1 MSHPLLSQ
9 EATTGTGLYGLLSD
23 LGQAPHRLI
32 DQATEYGPITA
43 LGLLGAA
50 AAWTGFRWVLWDW
63 RNSRLTPGARSIE
76 VAVPPK
82 VEPASAAAWW
92 SRLMGLTHPAWKRLI
107 FGQSHLAF
115 EYQAD
120 HNGVRFHIW
129 VPGTIPPGIV
139 EKTIRASWPG
149 ATLTTHPAT
158 APLPLDQTYETA
170 GGRLLPARPEHFPLT
185 SDHDADP
192 LRGLLGTASGLTEGE
207 HLAVQILARPASGR
221 RLGKAHRAASALRGA
236 RSTAPQHHLFDL
248 VTPGMSGHHKPSEL
262 SRQRPELAE
271 QVRAI
276 LSKAAQPRFE
286 VQIRYGVASRHLD
299 QIASGWLRAHA
310 HETASTFALFTS
322 GYQHL
327 RRRRLHAPAARLAER
342 RLHRGY
348 LLSVAELAAIAHL
361 PYDLAAP
368 GVTRAGARPVA
379 PSPAIP
385 VSGPGIRILGDS
397 EAGAP
402 RPVGLTVA
410 GARQHLHVLG
420 QTGVGKSTFLANLIL
435 SDAAAG
441 RGALVIDPKGDLVA
455 DVLQRL
461 PERAIGRTAVFDP
474 AAPGRPPCLNVLA
487 SHDPAFAAES
497 IVTTFRRCF
506 TSAWGPRL
514 DDLLRSACL
523 TLTRVNGTR
532 ATLGD
537 IPKLLIDTAYRARV
551 TARLT
556 DDLLRGFWA
565 SYDELTPAARASV
578 ISPVMNKLRAVL
590 LRPFIRDTLSGG
602 ASTVDLADTLATGGL
617 ILARLPKG
625 VLGEDAVRLF
635 GSLLLAHT
643 WQAITPRA
651 TQNEHQRPDAAAY
664 IDEAHNFLNLPGS
677 ISDILAE
684 ARAYRFSLT
693 IAHQHLSQ
701 LPKDLREAVSADA
714 RNKIYFAA
722 SPEDATDLAR
732 HTAPLLSPHDLSHLG
747 AYQATARLMD
757 GNTPTPPFTFRTRPL
772 PDPIPE
778 RAHAVRRASREK
790 FAPQHIARSI
800 PEVGLRDLDGR
811 PWKPVKPGAEPDGTA
826 ALTSDAVPPE
836 EGERR

>member
-1 MSHPLLSQ
+1 M
-9 EATTGTGLYGLLSD
+9 
-23 LGQAPHRLI
+23 
-32 DQATEYGPITA
+32 
-43 LGLLGAA
+43 
-50 AAWTGFRWVLWDW
+50 
-63 RNSRLTPGARSIE
+63 
-76 VAVPPK
+76 AVPPK

-92 SRLMGLTHPAWKRLI
+92 ARLIGLTHPGWKRLI
-107 FGQSHLAF
+107 FGQPHLAF
-115 EYQAD
+115 EYRAD

-139 EKTIRASWPG
+139 EKTVRAAWPG
-149 ATLTTHPAT
+149 ATLTTHAAT
-158 APLPLDQTYETA
+158 PPLPLGQEYKTA
-170 GGRLLPARPEHFPLT
+170 GGRLVPARPEHFPLT

-192 LRGLLGTASGLTEGE
+192 LRGLLGTASGLAEGE
-207 HLAVQILARPASGR
+207 HLAVQILARPAAGR

-236 RSTAPQHHLFDL
+236 RSNAPQGHLFDL
-248 VTPGMSGHHKPSEL
+248 ITPGMSGHHNPSEL
-262 SRQRPELAE
+262 TRQHPERAE
-271 QVRAI
+271 QVRAV
-276 LSKAAQPRFE
+276 LGKAAQPRFE
-286 VQIRYGVASRHLD
+286 VQIRYGVASRHPD

-322 GYQHL
+322 GHQYL
-327 RRRRLHAPAARLAER
+327 CRRRLRSPAVRLDER

-385 VSGPGIRILGDS
+385 VSGPGIRVLGDS
-397 EAGAP
+397 DSGAP

-420 QTGVGKSTFLANLIL
+420 QTGVGKSTFLARLIL
-435 SDAAAG
+435 SDATAG

-461 PERAIGRTAVFDP
+461 PERAIGQTVVFDP

-487 SHDPAFAAES
+487 GHDAAFAAES

-506 TSAWGPRL
+506 SSAWGPRL

-565 SYDELTPAARASV
+565 SYDELTPAARASM

-590 LRPFIRDTLSGG
+590 LRPFIRDALSGG
-602 ASTVDLADTLATGGL
+602 ASTVDLAGTLASGGL

-651 TQNEHQRPDAAAY
+651 TQVEQERSDAAAY

-732 HTAPLLSPHDLSHLG
+732 HTTPLLAPHDLSHLG
-747 AYQATARLMD
+747 AYQAAARLMD

-772 PDPIPE
+772 PESIPG
-778 RAHAVRRASREK
+778 RAGAVRNASRER
-790 FAPQHIARSI
+790 FTPQHTARSI
-800 PEVGLRDLDGR
+800 PEIGLRNLGAS
-811 PWKPVKPGAEPDGTA
+811 PLTPSAPVESPDGPTA
-826 ALTSDAVPPE
+826 TVDAAPPAE
-836 EGERR
+836 EEQR

>member
-1 MSHPLLSQ
+1 MIRTAILPD
-9 EATTGTGLYGLLSD
+9 ATSGTGVYRLLSD
-23 LGQAPHRLI
+23 LADPPHRLVEL
-32 DQATEYGPITA
+32 AAEYGPIAA
-43 LGLLGAA
+43 LGIVGAA
-50 AAWTGFRWVLWDW
+50 AAWTSARWLLWDW
-63 RNSRLTPGARSIE
+63 RNSRFAPGARLVE

-92 SRLMGLTHPAWKRLI
+92 ARLIGLTLPCWKRLV
-107 FGQSHLAF
+107 FGQPHLAF
-115 EYQAD
+115 EYRAD
-120 HNGVRFHIW
+120 HNGVRFHVW
-129 VPGTIPPGIV
+129 VPGVIPPGLV

-149 ATLTTHPAT
+149 ATLTTQPAT
-158 APLPLDQTYETA
+158 SPLPRDQEHKAA
-170 GGRLLPARPEHFPLT
+170 GGRLVLARPEHFPLA

-192 LRGLLGTASGLTEGE
+192 LRGLLGAASGLAEGE
-207 HLAVQILARPASGR
+207 HLAVQILARPATGH
-221 RLGKAHRAASALRGA
+221 RLTKAYRAASALRGA
-236 RSTAPQHHLFDL
+236 RSTAPQGHLFDL
-248 VTPGMSGHHKPSEL
+248 LTPGMSGHRNPSEL
-262 SRQRPELAE
+262 TRQHPERAE

-276 LSKAAQPRFE
+276 LGKATRPRFE
-286 VQIRYGVASRHLD
+286 VQILYGVASRHPD
-299 QIASGWLRAHA
+299 QIDNGWLRAHA

-322 GYQHL
+322 GHQYL
-327 RRRRLHAPAARLAER
+327 RRRRLHNPAARLAER

-348 LLSVAELAAIAHL
+348 LLSVDELAAMAHL

-379 PSPAIP
+379 PSPAVP
-385 VSGPGIRILGDS
+385 VSGNGVRILGDS

-402 RPVGLTVA
+402 RPVGLTVE

-435 SDAAAG
+435 SDATAG
-441 RGALVIDPKGDLVA
+441 RGALVIDPKGDLIA
-455 DVLQRL
+455 EVLQRL

-487 SHDPAFAAES
+487 GHDAAFAAES

-537 IPKLLIDTAYRARV
+537 IPTLLTDIAYRARV
-551 TARLT
+551 TSRLT
-556 DDLLRGFWA
+556 DELLRGFWA
-565 SYDELTPAARASV
+565 AYDELTPAARASM

-590 LRPFIRDTLSGG
+590 LRPFIRDTLSGS
-602 ASTVDLADTLATGGL
+602 ASTVDLADTLASGGL

-643 WQAITPRA
+643 WQAITPRSIQA
-651 TQNEHQRPDAAAY
+651 EHDRPDAAAY

-722 SPEDATDLAR
+722 SPEDAADLAR
-732 HTAPLLSPHDLSHLG
+732 HTTPLLSPHDLSHLG
-747 AYQATARLMD
+747 AYQAAARLMD
-757 GNTPTPPFTFRTRPL
+757 GNAPTPAFTFRTRPL
-772 PDPIPE
+772 PDPIPG
-778 RAHAVRRASREK
+778 RATAVRHASRER
-790 FAPQHIARSI
+790 FSPQHTARSI
-800 PEVGLRDLDGR
+800 PEVGLRDLDASTLA
-811 PWKPVKPGAEPDGTA
+811 PSASPELPDGAATVTA
-826 ALTSDAVPPE
+826 RVIPPAE
-836 EGERR
+836 ERR

>member
-1 MSHPLLSQ
+1 MNPMASIGD
-9 EATTGTGLYGLLSD
+9 TTGTGLYGLLSD
-23 LGQAPHRLI
+23 LGHAPCRLF
-32 DQATEYGPITA
+32 DLATGYGPA
-43 LGLLGAA
+43 LAAGIVGAA
-50 AAWTGFRWVLWDW
+50 AGWTAFGWVLWDW
-63 RNSRLTPGARSIE
+63 RNHRLEPGARVIE

-92 SRLMGLTHPAWKRLI
+92 ARLIGLTYPRWKRLV
-107 FGQSHLAF
+107 FGQPHLAF
-115 EYQAD
+115 EYLAD

-158 APLPLDQTYETA
+158 PPLPSDPEYKTA
-170 GGRLLPARPEHFPLT
+170 GGRLVLARPEHYPLA

-192 LRGLLGTASGLTEGE
+192 LRGLLGAASGLAEGE
-207 HLAVQILARPASGR
+207 HLAVQILARPATGR
-221 RLGKAHRAASALRGA
+221 RLGRAHRAASVLRGG

-248 VTPGMSGHHKPSEL
+248 LTPAMSGHPNPTEL
-262 SRQRPELAE
+262 TRQHPEHTE

-276 LSKAAQPRFE
+276 LRKAAQPRFE
-286 VQIRYGVASRHLD
+286 VQIHYGVASRHHT
-299 QIASGWLRAHA
+299 QVQAGWLRAHA

-322 GYQHL
+322 GHQYL
-327 RRRRLHAPAARLAER
+327 DRRRLHRPAARLAER

-348 LLSVAELAAIAHL
+348 LLSVDELAAIAHL

-385 VSGPGIRILGDS
+385 TGGTDVRILGDS
-397 EAGAP
+397 DAGAP

-435 SDAAAG
+435 SDATAG
-441 RGALVIDPKGDLVA
+441 RGALVIDPKGDLIA
-455 DVLQRL
+455 DILHRL
-461 PERAIGRTAVFDP
+461 PERAIGQTVLFDP
-474 AAPGRPPCLNVLA
+474 AAPGRPPSLNVLA
-487 SHDPAFAAES
+487 GHDPAFAAES
-497 IVTTFRRCF
+497 VVTTFRRCF

-537 IPKLLIDTAYRARV
+537 VPNLLTDTPYRARV

-556 DDLLRGFWA
+556 DELLRGFWA
-565 SYDELTPAARASV
+565 AYDELTPAARASM

-590 LRPFIRDTLSGG
+590 LRPFVRDTLSGG
-602 ASTVDLADTLATGGL
+602 ASTVDLAGTLATGGL

-651 TQNEHQRPDAAAY
+651 TQTEHDRPDAAAY

-693 IAHQHLSQ
+693 LAHQHLSQ
-701 LPKDLREAVSADA
+701 LPKDLREAISADA

-747 AYQATARLMD
+747 AYQAAARLMD
-757 GNTPTPPFTFRTRPL
+757 GNTATPPFTFRTRPL
-772 PDPIPE
+772 PDPIPG
-778 RAHAVRRASREK
+778 RATAVRNASRER
-790 FAPQHIARSI
+790 FAPQRLARSI
-800 PEVGLRDLDGR
+800 PEVGLRDLDAQS
-811 PWKPVKPGAEPDGTA
+811 PAPSKPGTEPDESA
-826 ALTSDAVPPE
+826 ALTSDAVTPE
-836 EGERR
+836 VEERR